1 MSDPQ
6 LRKDIAALTLE
17 RAELKARVLELE
29 SQPPKVIVK
38 EVIKE
43 VPGPVEV
50 KRVEVP
56 VIKEVPRVE
65 YVTKEVAKTVKCPKQ
80 AAIIKELRAKLAAK

>member
-56 VIKEVPRVE
+56 VIK
-65 YVTKEVAKTVKCPKQ
+65 TVKCPKQ
-80 AAIIKELRAKLAAK
+80 AALIKELRAKLAAK